1 MGKYG
6 NDLFLLLLFG
16 AICIHIYSRAYLKG
30 VYITSDSAGYLR
42 EAVNLAEGHGFS
54 YDGLAGYDTWFANWP
69 ILYPAMIAA
78 VMRLGG
84 SEAYLASK
92 ILTMVM
98 VGLLL
103 LVIRL

>member
-1 MGKYG
+1 
-6 NDLFLLLLFG
+6 
-16 AICIHIYSRAYLKG
+16 
-30 VYITSDSAGYLR
+30 
-42 EAVNLAEGHGFS
+42 VNLAEGHGFS

-103 LVIRL
+103 LVVLALAALQKKCLVLCALSDQPGLPCTLPLYLE